1 MDTKILLTTQFL
13 RELGLPITKETIK
26 KYLHLWWKNPR
37 LNGDRS
43 FSMTDIGFNLA
54 SQKIGLKFYR
64 INLFTLE
71 APTNQ
76 LIIWLDKFID
86 CPYYFTEDYIMVS
99 KEKVAVQLILF
110 DGDLFRFGKAKEIS
124 QKNR

>member
-1 MDTKILLTTQFL
+1 
-13 RELGLPITKETIK
+13 
-26 KYLHLWWKNPR
+26 
-37 LNGDRS
+37 
-43 FSMTDIGFNLA
+43 MTDIGFNLS